1 MLPLLLLL
9 LTTAAAHTDA
19 RSLACAADAARD
31 VTASTAECAFYVVDS
46 AAAGALLLG
55 WGRDNDTVTVDAVLS
70 SPDLPSVRTVATAR
84 DADPAAPPDAELY
97 HEGGVWLAGAAGPG
111 RALFVSRELRANDSA
126 PARFD
131 AVVVDP
137 SLTGKPAVRLMEW
150 FASVAP
156 NANGAALV
164 PGTGGAV
171 VLVCVQG
178 GDVGGGLLAMNV
190 ATGEHRMVVTAAG
203 VQSGAYNSPNDV
215 VVVPVPG
222 RKGFAVALFT
232 DPPYGIDH
240 GLRPGPPRSQAVWAV
255 TLKLDAGGGFPSA
268 VGAARAVAGDF
279 VRVNGL
285 AVSPDR
291 TQAYVSDTG
300 YYSGGADGG
309 GADDAGP
316 PIRARPG
323 RPNDVYVYRLSFVRT
338 TATLTDRRLFATAEV
353 PVPDGLKVD
362 TEGRLYVGDGGGVS
376 ILEPQT
382 GRALLRVRPG
392 DGGGTHSGRVGQLAL
407 VPAGGGGRGAVLV
420 LGQGTAATAVDLP
433 GATPFDVNSWL

>member
-9 LTTAAAHTDA
+9 LTTTAAHTYA

-31 VTASTAECAFYVVDS
+31 VTASTAECAFYVVD
-46 AAAGALLLG
+46 AAAASSLLLG
-55 WGRDNDTVTVDAVLS
+55 RGQDNDTVTVDAVLAA
-70 SPDLPSVRTVATAR
+70 PDLPSVRTVATAI

-97 HEGGVWLAGAAGPG
+97 HEGGVWLAGAAGAG
-111 RALFVSRELRANDSA
+111 RALFVSRELRANASA

-137 SLTGKPAVRLMEW
+137 ALTGKPAVRLMDW

-164 PGTGGAV
+164 PGTAGAI

-178 GDVGGGLLAMNV
+178 GGVGGGLLAMNV
-190 ATGEHRMVVTAAG
+190 DTGEHRMVVTAAG

-222 RKGFAVALFT
+222 RKGYAVALFT

-300 YYSGGADGG
+300 YYSGGAEGG

-323 RPNDVYVYRLSFVRT
+323 RPNDVYVYRLSFVT
-338 TATLTDRRLFATAEV
+338 STHHPTAVISERRIFATAEV

-362 TEGRLYVGDGGGVS
+362 TAGRLYVGDGGGVS
-376 ILEPQT
+376 ILEPHT
-382 GRALLRVRPG
+382 GRTLLRVRPG
-392 DGGGTHSGRVGQLAL
+392 DGGGTHSGQVGQLAL
-407 VPAGGGGRGAVLV
+407 VPAGGGGARGRW
-420 LGQGTAATAVDLP
+420 G
-433 GATPFDVNSWL
+433 